1 VTTSHVVLTLSYAA
15 VYISAVLLAAMA
27 VFRKR
32 DFK

>member
-1 VTTSHVVLTLSYAA
+1 VALTLAYAG